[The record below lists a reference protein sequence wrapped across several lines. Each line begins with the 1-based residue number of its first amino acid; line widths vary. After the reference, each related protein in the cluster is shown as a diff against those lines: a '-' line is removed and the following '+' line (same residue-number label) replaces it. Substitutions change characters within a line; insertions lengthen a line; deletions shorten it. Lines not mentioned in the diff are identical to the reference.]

1 MSQQAMVQ
9 VRAKFMVAILA
20 KDMVKVM
27 MGKVMNR
34 CLSISWSQS
43 WSWSLYGRKRKKIAF
58 YSSSPGTK

>member
-43 WSWSLYGRKRKKIAF
+43 WSW
-58 YSSSPGTK
+58 